1 MSRGCP
7 FLADIDQKPKD
18 WDGVSLEPTEEG
30 ETQAEREKRAQEM
43 KNKEVAE
50 SLKLY
55 SHMQIGGILDRRW
68 FDRNRKDFPMVKWEV
83 YNPKKDYRVAFVGA
97 PGPAIVNVDHVS

>member
-83 YNPKKDYRVAFVGA
+83 YNPKKDYRVAFVGD